1 MSRPVFLILL
11 LIPSSAMGQAVSPD
25 DRTRQLIEHARQ
37 LAAVDADGC
46 LLHRASD
53 EIVVCGTPEIDR
65 QQRLPFPDLAGPN
78 SNGGPQ
84 RGEIPAAN
92 SSRVAS
98 GSCGVSLQDSNC
110 FTERLQSVVGNGK
123 SGRIL
128 EGLQKIVGVESPDV
142 PTNDY
147 QEQFRDGVLTG
158 D

>member
-11 LIPSSAMGQAVSPD
+11 LIPSSAIAQAVSPD
-25 DRTRQLIEHARQ
+25 DRTRQLIEHARR
-37 LAAVDADGC
+37 LVAVDADGC
-46 LLHRASD
+46 LLHRTND

-65 QQRLPFPDLAGPN
+65 EQRLPFPELAGPN
-78 SNGGPQ
+78 QNRGPQ
-84 RGEIPAAN
+84 RGEIPVAN

-110 FTERLQSVVGNGK
+110 SIERLKSVVGNGK

-128 EGLQKIVGVESPDV
+128 DGLQKILGDENADV

-147 QEQFRDGVLTG
+147 QQQFRDGVLTG

>member
-11 LIPSSAMGQAVSPD
+11 LIPSSAMAQAVSLD
-25 DRTRQLIEHARQ
+25 DRTRQLIEHARR
-37 LAAVDADGC
+37 LVAVDADGC
-46 LLHRASD
+46 LLHRTKD

-65 QQRLPFPDLAGPN
+65 EQRLPFPELAGPN
-78 SNGGPQ
+78 RNRGPQ

-92 SSRVAS
+92 SSRVVS

-110 FTERLQSVVGNGK
+110 SIERLKSVVGNGK

-128 EGLQKIVGVESPDV
+128 DGLQKILGDENADV
-142 PTNDY
+142 PTEEY
-147 QEQFRDGVLTG
+147 QQQFRDGVLTG